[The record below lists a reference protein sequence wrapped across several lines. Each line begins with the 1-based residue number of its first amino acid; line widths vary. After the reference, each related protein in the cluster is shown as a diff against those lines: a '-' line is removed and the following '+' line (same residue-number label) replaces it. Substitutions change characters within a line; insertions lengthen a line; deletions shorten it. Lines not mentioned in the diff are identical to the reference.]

1 MTIIKIKTMKQ
12 KNDTNDHRLKAL
24 FGEALGTTP
33 TTEQTEQAW
42 QEFITPRRASSSKR
56 KSFYIGI
63 TSAAAILVL
72 MLVLW
77 PMMRSEEATESIQV
91 FASLEAPEEI
101 TYTEEGERMKVST
114 PAGITTSLT
123 LSDGTEVLL
132 SANSQLEYNPSFS
145 ADKREVKLTGEAR
158 FNVAKDAQR
167 PFIVH
172 TEQIQTQVL
181 GTVFDVKAYPQA
193 RPDVTLYEGRVEV
206 SLNGVSPRLMQPGE
220 QAFLNKKGKLQLE
233 KASEE
238 TGKWAEG
245 EFAFDN
251 RELMAVMQEI
261 GSWYNIS
268 VVFHSRPLLEERIYF
283 RMERVKEVKGVL
295 QVLNDMGIAKFE
307 IVDDRIIVK

>member
-1 MTIIKIKTMKQ
+1 MKKIMKDE
-12 KNDTNDHRLKAL
+12 NTNDQRLKAL

-56 KSFYIGI
+56 KNLYIGI
-63 TSAAAILVL
+63 TSAAAVLVL
-72 MLVLW
+72 MLALW
-77 PMMRSEEATESIQV
+77 PLMRTDIPKESIQV
-91 FASLEAPEEI
+91 FASLESPKEI
-101 TYTEEGERMKVST
+101 TYTEEGERMEVST
-114 PAGITTSLT
+114 PAGTTTPIT
-123 LSDGTEVLL
+123 LSDGTQVLL
-132 SANSQLEYNPSFS
+132 GANSRLEYAKHFS
-145 ADKREVKLTGEAR
+145 AGKREVTLTGEAR
-158 FNVAKDAQR
+158 FNVAKDAGR

-181 GTVFDVKAYPQA
+181 GTVFDVKAYPQTL
-193 RPDVTLYEGRVEV
+193 PDVTLYEGKVEV
-206 SLNGVSPRLMQPGE
+206 SLNGTAPRLMQPGE
-220 QAFLNKKGKLQLE
+220 QAFLNKEGKLQLE

-238 TGKWAEG
+238 TSKWAEG

-283 RMERVKEVKGVL
+283 RMSRKASTNEVL
-295 QVLNDMGIAKFE
+295 AVLNDMGIAKFE
-307 IVDDRIIVK
+307 IENEKITVGKN

>member
-1 MTIIKIKTMKQ
+1 MKKIMKDE
-12 KNDTNDHRLKAL
+12 NTNDQRLKAL

-56 KSFYIGI
+56 KNLYIGI
-63 TSAAAILVL
+63 TSAAAVLVL
-72 MLVLW
+72 MLALW
-77 PMMRSEEATESIQV
+77 PLMRTDIPKESIQV
-91 FASLEAPEEI
+91 FASLESPKEI
-101 TYTEEGERMKVST
+101 TYTEEGERMEVST
-114 PAGITTSLT
+114 PAGTTTSIT
-123 LSDGTEVLL
+123 LSDGTQVLL
-132 SANSQLEYNPSFS
+132 GANSRLEYAKHFS
-145 ADKREVKLTGEAR
+145 AGKREVTLTGEAR
-158 FNVAKDAQR
+158 FNVAKDAGR

-181 GTVFDVKAYPQA
+181 GTVFDVKAYPQTL
-193 RPDVTLYEGRVEV
+193 PDVTLYEGKVEV
-206 SLNGVSPRLMQPGE
+206 SLNGTAPRLMRPGE
-220 QAFLNKKGKLQLE
+220 QAFLNKEGKLQLE

-238 TGKWAEG
+238 TSKWAEG

-283 RMERVKEVKGVL
+283 RMSRKASTNEVL
-295 QVLNDMGIAKFE
+295 AVLNDMGIAKFE
-307 IVDDRIIVK
+307 IENEKITVGKN

>member
-1 MTIIKIKTMKQ
+1 MKDE
-12 KNDTNDHRLKAL
+12 NTNDQRLKAL

-42 QEFITPRRASSSKR
+42 QEFITPRRASSRPR
-56 KSFYIGI
+56 KNLYIGI
-63 TSAAAILVL
+63 ASAAAILAL
-72 MLVLW
+72 MFVLW
-77 PMMRSEEATESIQV
+77 PMMRNGGATESIQV

-101 TYTEEGERMKVST
+101 TYTEKATQRIVRT
-114 PAGITTSLT
+114 PAGTTTTIT

-132 SANSQLEYNPSFS
+132 SANSRLEYTPNFNKE
-145 ADKREVKLTGEAR
+145 KREVTLVGEAR

-181 GTVFDVKAYPQA
+181 GTVFDVKAYPQTL
-193 RPDVTLYEGRVEV
+193 PDVTLYEGRVEV
-206 SLNGVSPRLMQPGE
+206 SLNGASPRLMQPGE
-220 QAFLNKKGKLQLE
+220 QASIDKKGQLKLD
-233 KASEE
+233 KAPE
-238 TGKWAEG
+238 TQGVWTEG

-268 VVFHSRPLLEERIYF
+268 VVFHSRSLLEERIYF
-283 RMERVKEVKGVL
+283 RMKRVSSVNEVL
-295 QVLNDMGIAKFE
+295 EVLNDIGIATFE
-307 IVDDRIIVK
+307 WTNKSIVVKRN

>member
-1 MTIIKIKTMKQ
+1 MKKIMKDE
-12 KNDTNDHRLKAL
+12 NTNDQRLKAL

-56 KSFYIGI
+56 KNLYIGI
-63 TSAAAILVL
+63 TSAAAVLVL
-72 MLVLW
+72 MLALW
-77 PMMRSEEATESIQV
+77 PLMRTDITKESIQV
-91 FASLEAPEEI
+91 FASLESPKEI
-101 TYTEEGERMKVST
+101 TYTEEGERMEVST
-114 PAGITTSLT
+114 PAGTTTPIT
-123 LSDGTEVLL
+123 LSDGTQVLL
-132 SANSQLEYNPSFS
+132 GANSRLEYAKHFS
-145 ADKREVKLTGEAR
+145 AGKREVTLTGEAR
-158 FNVAKDAQR
+158 FNVAKDAGR

-181 GTVFDVKAYPQA
+181 GTVFDVKAYPQTL
-193 RPDVTLYEGRVEV
+193 PDVTLYEGKVEV
-206 SLNGVSPRLMQPGE
+206 SLNGTAPRLMQPGE
-220 QAFLNKKGKLQLE
+220 QAFLNKEGKLQLE

-238 TGKWAEG
+238 TSKWAEG

-283 RMERVKEVKGVL
+283 RMSRKASTNEVL
-295 QVLNDMGIAKFE
+295 AVLNDMGIAKFE
-307 IVDDRIIVK
+307 MVKEKIVVSKT

>member
-1 MTIIKIKTMKQ
+1 MKKIMKDE
-12 KNDTNDHRLKAL
+12 NTNDQRLKAL

-56 KSFYIGI
+56 KNLYIGI
-63 TSAAAILVL
+63 TSAAAVLVL
-72 MLVLW
+72 MLALW
-77 PMMRSEEATESIQV
+77 PLMRTDIPKESIQV
-91 FASLEAPEEI
+91 FASLESPKEI
-101 TYTEEGERMKVST
+101 TYTEEGERMEVST
-114 PAGITTSLT
+114 PAGTTTSIT
-123 LSDGTEVLL
+123 LSDGTQVLL
-132 SANSQLEYNPSFS
+132 GANSRLEYAKHFS
-145 ADKREVKLTGEAR
+145 AGKREVTLTGEAR
-158 FNVAKDAQR
+158 FNVAKDAGR

-181 GTVFDVKAYPQA
+181 GTVFDVKAYPQTL
-193 RPDVTLYEGRVEV
+193 PDVTLYEGKVEV
-206 SLNGVSPRLMQPGE
+206 SLNGTAPRLMQPGE
-220 QAFLNKKGKLQLE
+220 QAFLNKEGKLQLE

-238 TGKWAEG
+238 TSKWAEG

-283 RMERVKEVKGVL
+283 RMSRKASTNEVL
-295 QVLNDMGIAKFE
+295 AVLNDMGIAKFE
-307 IVDDRIIVK
+307 IENEKITVGKN

>member
-1 MTIIKIKTMKQ
+1 MKDE
-12 KNDTNDHRLKAL
+12 NTNDQRLKAL

-56 KSFYIGI
+56 KNLYIGI
-63 TSAAAILVL
+63 TSAAAVLVL
-72 MLVLW
+72 MLALW
-77 PMMRSEEATESIQV
+77 PLMRTDIPKESIQV
-91 FASLEAPEEI
+91 FASLESPKEI
-101 TYTEEGERMKVST
+101 TYTEEGERMEVST
-114 PAGITTSLT
+114 PAGTTTSIT
-123 LSDGTEVLL
+123 LSDGTQVLL
-132 SANSQLEYNPSFS
+132 GANSRLEYAKHFS
-145 ADKREVKLTGEAR
+145 AGKREVTLTGEAR
-158 FNVAKDAQR
+158 FNVAKDAGR

-181 GTVFDVKAYPQA
+181 GTVFDVKAYPQTL
-193 RPDVTLYEGRVEV
+193 PDVTLYEGKVEV
-206 SLNGVSPRLMQPGE
+206 SLNGTAPRLMQPGE
-220 QAFLNKKGKLQLE
+220 QAFLNKEGKLQLE

-238 TGKWAEG
+238 TSKWAEG

-283 RMERVKEVKGVL
+283 RMSRKASTNEVL
-295 QVLNDMGIAKFE
+295 AVLNDMGIAKFE
-307 IVDDRIIVK
+307 IENEKITVGKN